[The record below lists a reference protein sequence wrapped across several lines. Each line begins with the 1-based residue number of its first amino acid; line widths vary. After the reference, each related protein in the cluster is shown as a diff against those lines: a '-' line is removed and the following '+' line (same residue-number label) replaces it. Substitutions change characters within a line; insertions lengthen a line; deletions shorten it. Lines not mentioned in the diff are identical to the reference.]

1 MMVALVTIKMSCEEI
16 TIVMI
21 VKQITL
27 LRVISDT
34 LSVEQKTHFYII

>member
-1 MMVALVTIKMSCEEI
+1 MMVALVAIKMSCEEI

-34 LSVEQKTHFYII
+34 LSLEQMTHFYII